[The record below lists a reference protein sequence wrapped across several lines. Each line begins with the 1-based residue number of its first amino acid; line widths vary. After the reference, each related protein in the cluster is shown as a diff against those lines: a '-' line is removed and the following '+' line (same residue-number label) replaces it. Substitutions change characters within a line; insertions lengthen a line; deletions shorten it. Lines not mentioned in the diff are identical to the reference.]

1 MMILFQFSAF
11 VNLNLTTFIP
21 FTRLKSIMSVPKF
34 TPMIFDFKTVEK
46 KWQDFWLTNHT
57 YQATDGDSTREKK
70 YILVEFPFPS
80 GASLHVGHVFR
91 YTVPDIYS
99 RFLRQKGYNVL
110 FPMGWDAFGLPAE
123 EYARK
128 TGQNP
133 RITTEQNIAG
143 IKQNIQKMGYGIDWN
158 REFSTTDPEYYK
170 WTQWIFKQ
178 FYEQGLAVQKDVE
191 LWYCEN
197 LGTVLANEEVYDG
210 PTGEKLSERGDHP
223 VEKKKMKQWVLKMP
237 EYAEKLLSGL
247 DQTHFPEH
255 IKSMQRTWIGK
266 SEGVTVDW
274 DLVPR
279 GYTELLDSYPV
290 VNYSYKEEEKTA
302 NFDDTVLARERSTI
316 LLRIKETGKFVSFR
330 RKSVANTPQ
339 DFHYLPGGAVDAGET
354 PYQAGVR
361 ETIEELG
368 IDNVRYVTDLGS
380 VNSMT
385 KWSDQFQRSVS
396 HYFLCECD
404 QVSIDK
410 RQKAEVDD
418 ESHEEYG
425 TIELTDLDTIKSNNW
440 EELNKIVDNYH
451 EYQQS
456 GKIAQLY
463 DQNREVVLATH
474 SLAKIK
480 RWKEQLNIP
489 GAHLV
494 TTQDLE
500 LDVPEIIETG
510 DSEIEN
516 ARIKAKAFWDVTQKL
531 CIAGDSGMYLDGV
544 PEAEQPGKDTKKAA
558 GVLATDDS
566 DTTWKKMIDF
576 YISKVEK
583 YGKNGELHAYF
594 KDAFSLFDGLNYY
607 DIEVKRPIVITNQ
620 ITYPQFKMFPLC
632 NIYKVPKF
640 DKYYYDLKSEELA
653 SFFDLY
659 KGARDLIEDY
669 LFDGERSGGL
679 KSIIQTYTTRVDTL
693 PSSTFVVV
701 APEYPGLLELATDK
715 YKLEVASYIEQTKG
729 KSERERQI
737 NKEKT
742 GVFTGRFVR
751 NPLTNELCPVWVTD
765 FVLGGYGTGAVMG
778 DAHDLRDT
786 ELALKYNIYLSE
798 NISKDG
804 KKRANFMNLL
814 REGDVFVDDGV
825 LFGGGEFNGLTSQE
839 ARGKIAEKLGNLGQG
854 ISQTNYRM
862 RDFVFSR
869 QRYWGEP
876 FPFEYHKLE
885 SVETILIDAVFCLI
899 NKTENGLTLNE
910 ELYTYLENLPQRK
923 IVVTN
928 AKDEALQ
935 TIKKLVGDKFEVFS
949 LQFSPEKTDPK
960 FYETMIK
967 DLGIDINL
975 AVYFDHNDDNLS
987 SARANKIHCFQYKSN
1002 QQAISTLNTLFDTG
1016 HYTNVMKDEKLP
1028 LVLPDLEDFEPSKDG
1043 RSPLAKSDWINVRDE
1058 QGGIV
1063 GSHEADTMPNWAG
1076 SSWYYLRFTDPKNN
1090 QAFASED
1097 NLKYW
1102 LPVDHYFGG
1111 SEHTTLHLLYSRF
1124 WHQFLYDTGKVPTPE
1139 PYDYRT
1145 NGGILLGPDGSK
1157 MSKSK
1162 GNVIQ
1167 PDDKLAAVGADA
1179 LRLYI
1184 AFIGPYDA
1192 TVIWQDG
1199 GLKACKTLVD
1209 RIWNLQQVVSSTLKN
1224 DLAGN
1229 KKLYVAYNK
1238 FVKSVTALLEEMK
1251 NNVAVAEIMTFTNLL
1266 RDTPTIPQDI
1276 FEGFIQVVA
1285 PFAPHLCEELWSV
1298 LGHKTSVALTTWPT
1312 FDPELCVDDIVT
1324 YAVQVNGKVRADF
1337 EIEANA
1343 SDEQILE
1350 KAKGC
1355 VEKYLEG
1362 KTLRFSKIIPGKLV
1376 TLVVG

>member
-1 MMILFQFSAF
+1 MSA
-11 VNLNLTTFIP
+11 T
-21 FTRLKSIMSVPKF
+21 KF
-34 TPMIFDFKTVEK
+34 APMTFDFKAVEK

-57 YQATDGDSTREKK
+57 YQALNGDTTREKK

-80 GASLHVGHVFR
+80 GANLHVGHVFR

-143 IKQNIQKMGYGIDWN
+143 IKRNIQKMGYGIDWN

-237 EYAEKLLSGL
+237 EYAEKLLAGL

-279 GYTELLDSYPV
+279 DYIKMVDNYPTFPYDVEFEVKEADYT
-290 VNYSYKEEEKTA
+290 K
-302 NFDDTVLARERSTI
+302 FIRERATAFI
-316 LLRIKETGKFVSFR
+316 RIKGTNQYLSYIQNRYADKNWVF
-330 RKSVANTPQ
+330 
-339 DFHYLPGGAVDAGET
+339 LPGGGVDIGET
-354 PYQAGVR
+354 PLQAVIR
-361 ETIEELG
+361 ETREELG
-368 IDNVRYVTDLGS
+368 LSGLEYVADLGS
-380 VNSMT
+380 IGAVGLWTGQS
-385 KWSDQFQRSVS
+385 QHAIE
-396 HYFLCECD
+396 HYFLFDVEMEH
-404 QVSIDK
+404 IKK
-410 RQKAEVDD
+410 RVKAEVD
-418 ESHEEYG
+418 ESSSEICGHVRGIALEQFKGNNWPHLNHVIQDLEEYLA
-425 TIELTDLDTIKSNNW
+425 T
-440 EELNKIVDNYH
+440 
-451 EYQQS
+451 
-456 GKIAQLY
+456 GKIDRLVQH
-463 DQNREVVLATH
+463 NRDIVIGTT
-474 SLAKIK
+474 SKGKID
-480 RWKEQLNIP
+480 RWKHQLNITGVNLLSIEDLGLSIGEIVED
-489 GAHLV
+489 GA
-494 TTQDLE
+494 
-500 LDVPEIIETG
+500 
-510 DSEIEN
+510 SEMEN
-516 ARIKAKAFWDVTQKL
+516 ARIKAKAFWTATTKPS
-531 CIAGDSGMYLDGV
+531 ISGDSGLYLEGV
-544 PEAEQPGKDTKKAA
+544 PAEEQPGQNTKRAA
-558 GVLATDDS
+558 GVLESDS
-566 DTTWKKMIDF
+566 EEVTWQKMVDF
-576 YISKVEK
+576 YISKVDK
-583 YGKNGELHAYF
+583 YGIVGELKAYF
-594 KDAFSLFDGLNYY
+594 MDAFSLYDGYNFY
-607 DIEVKRPIVITNQ
+607 DIEVKRPIIITNQ
-620 ITYPQFKMFPLC
+620 ITYPERKVFPLC
-632 NIYKVPKF
+632 NIYKVPANG
-640 DKYYYDLKSEELA
+640 KYYYDLSSDEMDEFLVEYREARELL
-653 SFFDLY
+653 SN
-659 KGARDLIEDY
+659 Y
-669 LFDGERSGGL
+669 LFDGEAASGQ
-679 KSIIQTYTTRVDTL
+679 KAMIQTYTTRVDTL

-701 APEYPGLLELATDK
+701 APEYSGLLELASDE
-715 YKLEVASYIEQTKG
+715 YKFGVAAYIEQTRG

-737 NKEKT
+737 NKDKT
-742 GVFTGRFVR
+742 GVFSGRFVR

-778 DAHDLRDT
+778 DAHDLRDA
-786 ELALKYNIYLSE
+786 ELALKYDIYLAE

-804 KKRANFMNLL
+804 KSRENFLELMKT
-814 REGDVFVDDGV
+814 GDVFVDDGI
-825 LFGGGEFNGLTSQE
+825 LYSSGEFNGLTSQE
-839 ARGKIAEKLGNLGQG
+839 TRVKIANKLVQMGKGKT
-854 ISQTNYRM
+854 QTNYRM

-876 FPFEYHKLE
+876 FPFEYIMLE
-885 SVETILIDAVFCLI
+885 NVDTILIDAVFCLI
-899 NKTENGLTLNE
+899 NKSENGLSLNE
-910 ELYTYLENLPQRK
+910 ELYNYLDTLPQRK

-935 TIKKLVGDKFEVFS
+935 TTKELVGIKFEVFS
-949 LQFSPEKTDPK
+949 LQFDPEKTDPR
-960 FYETMIK
+960 FYETMIES
-967 DLGIDINL
+967 LGIDINTTI
-975 AVYFDHNDDNLS
+975 YFDHNDDNLS
-987 SARANKIHCFQYKSN
+987 SARANKLHCFQYKSN
-1002 QQAISTLNTLFDTG
+1002 QQAISTLNTLFDTR
-1016 HYTNVMKDEKLP
+1016 HFTNVIKDDKLP
-1028 LVLPDLEDFEPSKDG
+1028 LALPDLEDFEPSKDG
-1043 RSPLAKSDWINVRDE
+1043 RSPLAKSNWINVRDE
-1058 QGGIV
+1058 QGGVI

-1076 SSWYYLRFTDPKNN
+1076 SSWYYLRFTDSKNN
-1090 QAFASED
+1090 EAFASEE

-1124 WHQFLYDTGKVPTPE
+1124 WHQFLYDMGKVPTPE

-1192 TVIWQDG
+1192 TVVWQDG

-1209 RIWNLQQVVSSTLKN
+1209 RIWNLQQAVSPTLKN
-1224 DLAGN
+1224 DLVGN

-1238 FVKSVTALLEEMK
+1238 FVKSVTGLLEEMK

-1312 FDPELCVDDIVT
+1312 FDPELCYDDIVT

-1343 SDEQILE
+1343 TDEQILE

-1362 KTLRFSKIIPGKLV
+1362 KTIRFSKIIPGKLV

>member
-1 MMILFQFSAF
+1 MSA
-11 VNLNLTTFIP
+11 T
-21 FTRLKSIMSVPKF
+21 KF
-34 TPMIFDFKTVEK
+34 APMTFDFKAVEK
-46 KWQDFWLTNHT
+46 KWQDFWLTNQT
-57 YQATDGDSTREKK
+57 YQATDGDTTREKK

-143 IKQNIQKMGYGIDWN
+143 IKRNIQKMGYGIDWN

-178 FYEQGLAVQKDVE
+178 FYEQGLAMQKDVE

-210 PTGEKLSERGDHP
+210 PNGDKLSERGDHP

-237 EYAEKLLSGL
+237 EYAEKLLVGL

-279 GYTELLDSYPV
+279 DYIKMVYNYPTFPYNTEFGVGEKDYT
-290 VNYSYKEEEKTA
+290 KII
-302 NFDDTVLARERSTI
+302 RERSTAFI
-316 LLRIKETGKFVSFR
+316 RIKGTDQYLGYIQNRYADKNWVF
-330 RKSVANTPQ
+330 
-339 DFHYLPGGAVDAGET
+339 LPGGGVDAGET
-354 PYQAGVR
+354 PLQAVIR
-361 ETIEELG
+361 ETKEELG
-368 IDNVRYVTDLGS
+368 LSGLEYIADLGS
-380 VNSMT
+380 INAFGHWTGQS
-385 KWSDQFQRSVS
+385 QHSVE
-396 HYFLCECD
+396 HYFLLE
-404 QVSIDK
+404 VSMEYIQK
-410 RQKAEVDD
+410 RTKAEVDEPENEMFGHVRSISLD
-418 ESHEEYG
+418 QYKANNWSQLNHIIENLEEYLATG
-425 TIELTDLDTIKSNNW
+425 KVDRLSQHNRDIVIATT
-440 EELNKIVDNYH
+440 NK
-451 EYQQS
+451 
-456 GKIAQLY
+456 GKI
-463 DQNREVVLATH
+463 D
-474 SLAKIK
+474 
-480 RWKEQLNIP
+480 RWKHQLNIAGVNLVSAEDLGLAVGEVVEN
-489 GAHLV
+489 GAS
-494 TTQDLE
+494 E
-500 LDVPEIIETG
+500 L
-510 DSEIEN
+510 EN
-516 ARIKAKAFWDVTQKL
+516 ARIKAHAFWQATQKPA
-531 CIAGDSGMYLDGV
+531 IAGDSGMYLEGV
-544 PEAEQPGKDTKKAA
+544 PANEQPGQNTKRAA
-558 GVLATDDS
+558 GVLETDDEA
-566 DTTWKKMIDF
+566 TMWQKMITF
-576 YISKVEK
+576 YTSKVDQ
-583 YGKNGELHAYF
+583 YSTNGELNAYF
-594 KDAFSLFDGLNYY
+594 LDAFSLFDGFNYY
-607 DIEVKRPIVITNQ
+607 DIEVKRPIIITNQ
-620 ITYPQFKMFPLC
+620 VTYPERKVFPLC
-632 NIYKVPKF
+632 NIYKIPVNG
-640 DKYYYDLKSEELA
+640 KYYYDLSSQEMDDFLVEYKEARELL
-653 SFFDLY
+653 SNY
-659 KGARDLIEDY
+659 I
-669 LFDGERSGGL
+669 FDGEAASGQ
-679 KSIIQTYTTRVDTL
+679 KAMIQTYTTRVDTL

-701 APEYPGLLELATDK
+701 APEYPGLLELASDE
-715 YKLEVASYIEQTKG
+715 YKLGVATYIELTKG

-742 GVFTGRFVR
+742 GVFTGRFVT

-778 DAHDLRDT
+778 DAHDLRDA
-786 ELALKYNIYLSE
+786 ELALKYDIYLNE

-804 KKRANFMNLL
+804 KKRENFVELMKAG
-814 REGDVFVDDGV
+814 EVFVDDGI
-825 LFGGGEFNGLTSQE
+825 LFGSGEFTGLDSSI
-839 ARGKIAEKLGNLGQG
+839 AREKIAEKLVEMGKGKTQ
-854 ISQTNYRM
+854 INYRM

-876 FPFEYHKLE
+876 FPFEYVKLE
-885 SVETILIDAVFCLI
+885 NVDTILIDAVFCLI
-899 NKTENGLTLNE
+899 NKTESGMSLNQ
-910 ELYTYLENLPQRK
+910 ELFDYLERLPQRK

-928 AKDEALQ
+928 AKDQNLV
-935 TIKKLVGDKFEVFS
+935 TIKQLVGDKFEVFS
-949 LQFSPEKTDPK
+949 LRFDPEKTDPK

-967 DLGIDINL
+967 NLSIDTSSTI
-975 AVYFDHNDDNLS
+975 YFDHNTDNLK
-987 SARANKIHCFQYKSN
+987 SAKSNGIHCFQYTSN
-1002 QQAISTLNTLFDTG
+1002 QQAISTLKTLFDTG
-1016 HYTNVMKDEKLP
+1016 SYTDVIKDNKLP

-1043 RSPLAKSDWINVRDE
+1043 RSPLAKSDWIYVRDE
-1058 QGGIV
+1058 QGGII

-1076 SSWYYLRFTDPKNN
+1076 SSWYYLRFTDPKNTE
-1090 QAFASED
+1090 AFASED

-1124 WHQFLYDTGKVPTPE
+1124 WHQFLYDMGKLPTPE

-1167 PDDKLAAVGADA
+1167 PDDKLATVGADA

-1209 RIWNLQQVVSSTLKN
+1209 RIWNFQQVVSPTLKN

-1238 FVKSVTALLEEMK
+1238 FVKSVTGLLEDMK
-1251 NNVAVAEIMTFTNLL
+1251 NNVAVAEIMTFTNFL
-1266 RDTPTIPQDI
+1266 RETPTIPQDI
-1276 FEGFIQVVA
+1276 FEGFVQVVA
-1285 PFAPHLCEELWSV
+1285 PFAPHLSEELWSV

-1312 FDPELCVDDIVT
+1312 FDPELCVDDVVT

-1337 EIEANA
+1337 EIAVDA
-1343 SDEQILE
+1343 SDEQVLE
-1350 KAKGC
+1350 AAKEC
-1355 VEKYLEG
+1355 VEKYLDG
-1362 KTLRFSKIIPGKLV
+1362 KVIKFSKIIPGKLV
-1376 TLVVG
+1376 TLVV